1 MKVDE
6 KAEAIR
12 QLDVP
17 WLRQPLDA
25 ELDGLFACLEA
36 LWKTFD
42 RQLRQ
47 DTAGHLHYD
56 PARKTLSWRRP
67 KADQPDTAEP
77 AFYAGLPA
85 RDIADIF
92 RLVNERCG
100 FLSALTP
107 LQPRYAK
114 KIADEDSLMAVIMAQ
129 AMNHGNLSMAETSDI
144 PYPVLEATH
153 KQWRNSTWLLM
164 SQR

>member
-1 MKVDE
+1 LDE

-85 RDIADIF
+85 RDIAGSSD
-92 RLVNERCG
+92 N
-100 FLSALTP
+100 AL
-107 LQPRYAK
+107 R
-114 KIADEDSLMAVIMAQ
+114 AVHLPPGQ
-129 AMNHGNLSMAETSDI
+129 
-144 PYPVLEATH
+144 
-153 KQWRNSTWLLM
+153 
-164 SQR
+164 